1 MPDRPAWRL
10 IYQTNPNAPAMS
22 HSSKPFLRTCL
33 TAIAALACQATLHG
47 TTTIHSNGFTASN
60 QPLPGKPNY
69 GSNVAATDIN
79 WTASAGATG
88 VTGTPNIQL
97 VWDGEGGGGNSGANG
112 GLDTYISWNG
122 RGNVVQLDGSGT
134 GGTANTYIS
143 FVPSATVAAKI
154 TSFDLDAWSGWP
166 AGGNMTVEWTIRNAT
181 KTGTVLATG
190 SWTRTTGGRDTVS
203 PAFTGAPGQTV
214 VLQLTRTAGN
224 GDYLAMDNLVFDEI
238 TNIPSIVSF
247 ATSAQ
252 IADGNPIHLD
262 WEIGNIAG
270 ATSLTLDDGSG
281 PVDALPL
288 TDTQTG
294 FGTTTVNPA
303 TNTTYTLT
311 LNGTSSK
318 QVTILSGS
326 AVSLTS
332 GARVATAPNHEVTL
346 TWQVQPPNAAL
357 VTVSDGT
364 TVHNVTADTDSGT
377 GMGSRVFTVPS
388 ASTVFT
394 LEANNSGVTRTVR
407 VLRQQSSSADF
418 SVNAATITVGS
429 PVTVTWAN
437 AAGGAT
443 DWIGIYRT
451 TDTPQ
456 LQVSTQWNYL
466 NGTRTSGGSFPSGT
480 MNFSNLP
487 VGDYYACMLLNDAY
501 EIAQGPVLFSVVNP
515 PPEPEII
522 RVVDVRRNG
531 SQFTVEWESKTDHV
545 YDVYASDSLDGD
557 PLADWTRI
565 ADDIPA
571 EGDGTTSHSED
582 LGVSPPPRRFYKV
595 YEYAAAQP

>member
-1 MPDRPAWRL
+1 MSPTSPPLRNACL
-10 IYQTNPNAPAMS
+10 I
-22 HSSKPFLRTCL
+22 
-33 TAIAALACQATLHG
+33 AIAALVCQAPLHA
-47 TTTIHSNGFTASN
+47 TTTIHSDGFTASN

-69 GSNVAATDIN
+69 GSNVAATGTN
-79 WTASAGATG
+79 WTATAGATG

-122 RGNVVQLDGSGT
+122 RGNVVQLDGTGT

-143 FVPSATVAAKI
+143 FVPSAAVAAKI
-154 TSFDLDAWSGWP
+154 SSFDLDAWAGWP

-190 SWTRTTGGRDTVS
+190 SWTRTSGGRDTVS
-203 PAFTGAPGQTV
+203 PAFTGTPGQTV

-238 TNIPSIVSF
+238 TNLPSIVSF
-247 ATSAQ
+247 TSSVL
-252 IADGNPIHLD
+252 IADGSPISLD
-262 WEIGNIAG
+262 WEIGNIAS
-270 ATSLTLDDGSG
+270 ATSLTLNDGTG

-288 TDTQTG
+288 TDTQSG
-294 FGTTTVNPA
+294 FGTTTVTPVA
-303 TNTTYTLT
+303 NTTYTLT

-318 QVTILSGS
+318 QVTILAGS
-326 AVSLTS
+326 AVSLTTS
-332 GARVATAPNHEVTL
+332 ARVATAPNHEVTL

-377 GMGSRVFTVPS
+377 GSKVFTVPA

-394 LEANNSGVTRTVR
+394 LEANHSGVTRTVR

-418 SVNAATITVGS
+418 SLDATTITVGS

-443 DWIGIYRT
+443 DWIGIYRIS
-451 TDTPQ
+451 DTPE

-466 NGTRTSGGSFPSGT
+466 NGTRTSGGSVPAGS
-480 MNFSNLP
+480 MSFSTLP
-487 VGDYYACMLLNDAY
+487 VGDYYACLLLNDGY

-515 PPEPEII
+515 PPAPEII
-522 RVVDVRRNG
+522 RVVEVRRNG
-531 SQFTVEWESKTDHV
+531 SQFTLEWVSKTDHV
-545 YDVYASDSLDGD
+545 YDIYASDSLDGD
-557 PLADWTRI
+557 PLQDWTRI
-565 ADDIPA
+565 ADDVA
-571 EGDGTTSHSED
+571 ADGDGTTSHTED
-582 LGVSPPPRRFYKV
+582 LGATPPPRRFYKV
-595 YEYAAAQP
+595 YEYAAPLP

>member
-1 MPDRPAWRL
+1 MPYHAAWRL
-10 IYQTNPNAPAMS
+10 TDHRKPTAEAMNRS
-22 HSSKPFLRTCL
+22 NRTLRGACL
-33 TAIAALACQATLHG
+33 AALAAWACQDALLA
-47 TTTIHSNGFTASN
+47 TTTIHNDGFTASN

-69 GSNVAATDIN
+69 GSNVADTGAN

-88 VTGTPNIQL
+88 VTGSPNIQL

-122 RGNVVQLDGSGT
+122 RGNVVQLDGTGT
-134 GGTANTYIS
+134 GGTANTYVS
-143 FVPSATVAAKI
+143 FAPSATVAAKI
-154 TSFDLDAWSGWP
+154 SSFDLDAWSGWP

-203 PAFTGAPGQTV
+203 PAFTGAPGQTL

-238 TNIPSIVSF
+238 NNIPSIVSF
-247 ATSAQ
+247 ASSVL
-252 IADGNPIHLD
+252 IADGSPISLD

-281 PVDALPL
+281 PVDAMPL
-288 TDTQTG
+288 TNSQTG
-294 FGTTTVNPA
+294 FGNTTVNPA

-318 QVTILSGS
+318 QLTILSGS
-326 AVSLTS
+326 AVSLTA

-377 GMGSRVFTVPS
+377 GMGSAIFTVPS

-394 LEANNSGVTRTVR
+394 LEANQSGVTRTAR

-418 SVNAATITVGS
+418 SVNAATVAVGS
-429 PVTVTWAN
+429 PVTVAWAN

-451 TDTPQ
+451 SDTPE

-466 NGTRTSGGSFPSGT
+466 NGTRTSGGSFPSGS
-480 MNFSNLP
+480 MSFSNLP
-487 VGDYYACMLLNDAY
+487 VGEYYACLLLNDGY

-522 RVVDVRRNG
+522 RVVYVRRNG
-531 SQFTVEWESKTDHV
+531 NLFTVEWVSKTDHV
-545 YDVYASDSLDGD
+545 YDIYASDSLDGD

-565 ADDIPA
+565 ADDVA
-571 EGDGTTSHSED
+571 AGGDGTTSHTED
-582 LGVSPPPRRFYKV
+582 LGASPPPRRFYRV
-595 YEYAAAQP
+595 YEYAATQP

>member
-1 MPDRPAWRL
+1 
-10 IYQTNPNAPAMS
+10 MS
-22 HSSKPFLRTCL
+22 TTSPLLRNLCL
-33 TAIAALACQATLHG
+33 TVLASVACHSTLHA
-47 TTTIHSNGFTASN
+47 TTAIHSDGFTASN

-69 GSNVAATDIN
+69 GSNVAATGTN
-79 WTASAGATG
+79 WTASMGSTG

-122 RGNVVQLDGSGT
+122 RGNVVQLDGTGT

-143 FVPSATVAAKI
+143 FVPSAAVAAKI

-181 KTGTVLATG
+181 KAGTVLATG

-247 ATSAQ
+247 ASSAL
-252 IADGNPIHLD
+252 IADGNPISLD

-270 ATSLTLDDGSG
+270 ASSLTLDDGNG
-281 PVDALPL
+281 PVNALPL
-288 TDTQTG
+288 TDSQTG
-294 FGTTTVNPA
+294 FGGTTVTPA
-303 TNTTYTLT
+303 ANTTYTLT
-311 LNGTSSK
+311 LNGTSST

-326 AVSLTS
+326 TVSLTS
-332 GARVATAPNHEVTL
+332 NARVAAAPNHEVTL
-346 TWQVQPPNAAL
+346 TWQVLPPNAAL

-377 GMGSRVFTVPS
+377 GIGSRIFTVPS

-394 LEANNSGVTRTVR
+394 LEANGSGVTRTVR
-407 VLRQQSSSADF
+407 VLRQESSSADF
-418 SVNAATITVGS
+418 SVNAATIPVGS
-429 PVTVTWAN
+429 PVTVAWAN

-451 TDTPQ
+451 TDIPQ

-466 NGTRTSGGSFPSGT
+466 NGTRTSGGSVPAGS
-480 MNFSNLP
+480 MSFSTLP
-487 VGDYYACMLLNDAY
+487 VGDYYACLLLNDGY

-522 RVVDVRRNG
+522 RMVDVRRNG
-531 SQFTVEWESKTDHV
+531 SQFTLEWASKTDHV
-545 YDVYASDSLDGD
+545 YDIYASDSLDGD
-557 PLADWTRI
+557 PLQDWTRI
-565 ADDIPA
+565 ADDITA
-571 EGDGTTSHSED
+571 EGDGTTSHTED
-582 LGVSPPPRRFYKV
+582 LGATPPPRRFYKV
-595 YEYAAAQP
+595 YEYAATLP